1 MAMATGETVRL
12 GVIGAG
18 GFAEICHVPG
28 LQSHPRAE
36 VVALCG
42 RNRERCEAMAARL
55 GVPETITDYRELVA
69 RPDVD
74 AVTITT
80 PNVAHHP
87 IAMAALAA
95 GKHVFCEK
103 PLAMNREQATELR
116 RAAEASGLIHQVAF
130 TFRFTHC
137 LRRLREELAR
147 GTIGRPF
154 YARVRGEW
162 FGDLRSGARVGWRH
176 VQALAGGG
184 MLADMGS
191 HYFDLVHWIIGPI
204 AEVSGMLVNV
214 PREGLLGE
222 ERVPIDTDDLAACW
236 FRTESGVPGHF
247 ISSRVTPSH
256 GAGGFF
262 EVIGEDGA
270 LFAATTRGSGDSLRL
285 LRPGQPQEELPL
297 PEESR
302 SKQDY
307 GLGRMMRAF
316 VDAIL
321 AGRSAPDVDA
331 TFVDGWRAQ
340 CAQDAVYQSVRE
352 KRWAPVNARD

>member
-1 MAMATGETVRL
+1 MAMGETVRL

-18 GFAEICHVPG
+18 GFAETCHVPG

-42 RNRERCEAMAARL
+42 RSRERCAAMAARL
-55 GVPETITDYRELVA
+55 RVPEAVTDYRELVQ
-69 RPDVD
+69 RPDID

-103 PLAMNREQATELR
+103 PLAMNRQEATEMR
-116 RAAEASGLIHQVAF
+116 RAAEASGRIHQVAF

-137 LRRLREELAR
+137 LQRLREELAR
-147 GTIGRPF
+147 GAIGRPF
-154 YARVRGEW
+154 YARVQGEW
-162 FGDLRSGARVGWRH
+162 FGDLRPGARVGWRH

-191 HYFDLVHWIIGPI
+191 HYFDLVHWVLGPI
-204 AEVSGMLVNV
+204 AELAGLLVNV
-214 PREGLLGE
+214 PRDGILGE
-222 ERVPIDTDDLAACW
+222 EQVTVDSDDLAACW
-236 FRTESGVPGHF
+236 FRTESGVTGHF
-247 ISSRVTPSH
+247 ISSRVTPPY
-256 GAGGFF
+256 GPNGFF
-262 EVIGEDGA
+262 EVIGERGT
-270 LFAATTRGSGDSLRL
+270 LSAATTRGSGDALRL
-285 LRPGQPQEELPL
+285 VRPGQPVEELPL

-302 SKQDY
+302 AKQDY
-307 GLGRMMRAF
+307 ALGRMMRAF

-321 AGRSAPDVDA
+321 AGRSAPDPDA

-340 CAQDAVYQSVRE
+340 CAQEAVYQSVRE
-352 KRWAPVNARD
+352 KRWVPVDARD